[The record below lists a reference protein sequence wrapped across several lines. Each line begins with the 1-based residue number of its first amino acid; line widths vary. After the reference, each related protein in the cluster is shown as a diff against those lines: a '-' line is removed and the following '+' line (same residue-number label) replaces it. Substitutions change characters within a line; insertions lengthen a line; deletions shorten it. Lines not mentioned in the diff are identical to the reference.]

1 MIVALA
7 SQVQENLKLVSR
19 LERDKNEA
27 ENIQATLVA
36 LHEANKLFAEV
47 SKGVQIL
54 AARLPAATITELQDQ
69 ADKIATDVDSS
80 LSAFAENRRQVQK
93 LRTIQQRIQQ
103 LKDRVVSAWKEYVA
117 NLLDPQL
124 EVLALVQSLP
134 EIVAQQDDI
143 NRLVLQLRSRAEH
156 LPQSSAT
163 LGEIDAR
170 LGELQQRLAAVRQL
184 SPEVKSFLDKVRAGT
199 ATIVDLTP
207 TVLDWCCQG
216 EHAKAFAIRFVTRK
230 DT

>member
-54 AARLPAATITELQDQ
+54 AARLPAATITELQDK

-93 LRTIQQRIQQ
+93 LRGIQQSIQK
-103 LKDRVVSAWKEYVA
+103 LKDQLLAAWSDYVT
-117 NLLDPQL
+117 NLLNPQL
-124 EVLALVQSLP
+124 ELWKLVQSLP
-134 EIVAQQDDI
+134 EIMAQQAAID
-143 NRLVLQLRSRAEH
+143 RLVQQLRSSITH
-156 LPQSSAT
+156 LPSSSAT
-163 LGEIDAR
+163 LGEIDGR
-170 LGELQQRLAAVRQL
+170 LGELQQRLSTVKQL
-184 SPEVKSFLDKVRAGT
+184 SPEAKSFLDKVRAGT

-207 TVLDWCCQG
+207 TVLDWCRQG
-216 EHAKAFAIRFVTRK
+216 DHAKAFAIRFVTRK